1 MSISQHRFIEAAK
14 LENEQAGNRQQVLT
28 RLIRYAAPQKRMWL
42 GAFITM
48 LFSGI
53 AMGAGPYL
61 VGIAVDNHVVTG
73 DFPGLLRMLGWL
85 FLVYILQYVGFRG
98 QFYFVGMAGQAVM
111 ANLRDTIFQKIQ
123 QLSLRYFDKH
133 DAGDLMSR
141 LVNDVDVLNQFF
153 SQGLTQFIGGI
164 VRMIIL
170 AGVMFWVDWRLA
182 LATLSVVPFM
192 LLVSVYLSRLARR
205 AFRKSR
211 ESLGD
216 VSTELEEGISGVKVA
231 QAFNRAEANAER
243 FAELNRRNMEAN
255 VGAVGIS
262 SAFAPAMETFNA
274 LSITIVAGYG
284 GYLAL
289 TGAISVGVVVAFIE
303 FVRRFFFPVQQIA
316 QLWVMVQ
323 SALAGAERIF
333 ALLDE
338 PIDLQD
344 RADAREMPL
353 VQGDVRFE
361 KVVFSYDPEEPV
373 LRGIDL
379 HASPGDTVAIVGPTG
394 AGKSTIINL
403 LNRFYETNEGAIT
416 IDDVD
421 IRSVTQDS
429 LRQQIGVVLQDNFLF
444 SGTVYDN
451 IRYGRLDATDEEV
464 QAAARVV
471 GAHEFISGLPDG
483 YNTELGERGGN
494 LSQGQRQLI
503 SFARAII
510 ADPRILILDE
520 ATASVDTRTE
530 LVIQEA
536 LKQLLAGRTSFVI
549 AHRLSTIRDADQ
561 VLVLEAGRIVE
572 QGTHDALVNA
582 GGAYA
587 QLYARQFRDVS
598 LPAGAG
604 LSSGNGDGGHAD
616 ERASVATVN

>member
-1 MSISQHRFIEAAK
+1 MSFSQQRFEAVAK
-14 LENEQAGNRQQVLT
+14 MDKEHAGNRQQVLM
-28 RLIRYAAPQKRMWL
+28 RLVRFAAPYRRQWW

-48 LFSGI
+48 LFSAI
-53 AMGAGPYL
+53 AMAAGPYL
-61 VGIAVDNHVVTG
+61 VGYAVDNHVVTG
-73 DFPGLLRMLGWL
+73 DFTGLLWMLLLLL
-85 FLVYILQYVGFRG
+85 FVYGLQYIGFRG
-98 QFYFVGMAGQAVM
+98 QFYFVGMAGQDVM
-111 ANLRDTIFQKIQ
+111 ADLRTAIFAKIHR
-123 QLSLRYFDKH
+123 LSLSYFDKN

-153 SQGLTQFIGGI
+153 GQGLTQFIGGI

-170 AGVMFWVDWRLA
+170 GFVMFAVDWRLA
-182 LATLSVVPFM
+182 LATLSVVPLM
-192 LLVSVYLSRLARR
+192 LLVSTYLSRLARR

-231 QAFNRAEANAER
+231 QAFNRGEANAER
-243 FAELNRRNMEAN
+243 FAELNRRNKDAN
-255 VGAVGIS
+255 VGAVGVS
-262 SAFAPAMETFNA
+262 AAFAPAMEVLNA
-274 LSITIVAGYG
+274 MATTIVAGYG

-289 TGAISVGVVVAFIE
+289 TGVISVGVVVAFLE

-316 QLWVMVQ
+316 QLWVLVQ
-323 SALAGAERIF
+323 SSLAGAERIF
-333 ALLDE
+333 TLLDE
-338 PIDLQD
+338 PITLE
-344 RADAREMPL
+344 DAHDAKTMPM
-353 VQGDVRFE
+353 VQGDVAFE
-361 KVVFSYDPEEPV
+361 KVVFSYNPDEPV

-379 HASPGDTVAIVGPTG
+379 HATPGDTIAIVGPTG

-403 LNRFYETNEGAIT
+403 LNRFYDVDSGMVAV
-416 IDDVD
+416 DGVD

-444 SGTVYDN
+444 SGTVAEN

-464 QAAARVV
+464 EAAAKAV
-471 GAHEFISGLPDG
+471 GAHDFIMGLPEG
-483 YNTELGERGGN
+483 YKSELGERGGN

-536 LKQLLAGRTSFVI
+536 LKKLLAGRTSFVI
-549 AHRLSTIRDADQ
+549 AHRLSTIRDATQ
-561 VLVLEAGRIVE
+561 VLVLEDGRIVE
-572 QGTHDALVNA
+572 KGTHDELVNA

-587 QLYARQFRDVS
+587 QLHARQFRDV
-598 LPAGAG
+598 AVA
-604 LSSGNGDGGHAD
+604 GNGAA
-616 ERASVATVN
+616 R

>member
-1 MSISQHRFIEAAK
+1 MSFAQQRFEASAK
-14 LENEQAGNRQQVLT
+14 LENEAAGNRQQVLM
-28 RLIRYAAPQKRMWL
+28 RLVRYGSPYKKQWT
-42 GAFITM
+42 GAIITM
-48 LFSGI
+48 FFSAI
-53 AMGAGPYL
+53 AIAAGPFLIGY
-61 VGIAVDNHVVTG
+61 AVDNYVVTG
-73 DFPGLLRMLGWL
+73 NLTGLMWMLVL
-85 FLVYILQYVGFRG
+85 LLVVYIMQYIGFRG
-98 QFYFVGMAGQAVM
+98 QFYFVGLAGQEVM
-111 ANLRDTIFQKIQ
+111 ADLREQIFKKIQ
-123 QLSLRYFDKH
+123 RLSLSFFDKN

-153 SQGLTQFIGGI
+153 GQGLTQFVGGVI
-164 VRMIIL
+164 RMFIL
-170 AGVMFWVDWRLA
+170 AIAMLLLDWRLA
-182 LATLSVVPFM
+182 LATLSVVPMM
-192 LLVSVYLSRLARR
+192 LLVSNYLSRLARR

-243 FAELNRRNMEAN
+243 FAELNRRNKDAN

-262 SAFAPAMETFNA
+262 AAFAPAMEALNA
-274 LSITIVAGYG
+274 LATTIVAGYG

-289 TGAISVGVVVAFIE
+289 NGSISVGVVVAFLE

-316 QLWVMVQ
+316 QLWVLVQ

-333 ALLDE
+333 NLLDE
-338 PIDLQD
+338 PIALEDA
-344 RADAREMPL
+344 ADADPMAL

-379 HASPGDTVAIVGPTG
+379 HATPGDTVAIVGPTG

-403 LNRFYETNEGAIT
+403 LNRFYEADSGTIT
-416 IDDVD
+416 IDGTDV
-421 IRSVTQDS
+421 RNVTQDS

-444 SGTVYDN
+444 SGTVADN
-451 IRYGRLDATDEEV
+451 IRYGRLDATQAEIE
-464 QAAARVV
+464 AAAQAV
-471 GAHEFISGLPDG
+471 GAHDFIIGLPNG
-483 YNTELGERGGN
+483 YETELGERGGN

-530 LVIQEA
+530 LVIQAA
-536 LKQLLAGRTSFVI
+536 LKKLLAGRTSFVI
-549 AHRLSTIRDADQ
+549 AHRLSTIRDATQ
-561 VLVLEAGRIVE
+561 VLVLEDGRIVE
-572 QGTHDALVNA
+572 RGTHAALLEA

-587 QLYARQFRDVS
+587 QLHARQFRDI
-598 LPAGAG
+598 
-604 LSSGNGDGGHAD
+604 
-616 ERASVATVN
+616 EVAVQ